1 MFSISLRNAD
11 HIRTYSI
18 AALNPAGWEVKLERE
33 GELTRHVYHDWH
45 RVERALALF
54 QLEVG
59 ELTQRGWQETQ
70 A

>member
-1 MFSISLRNAD
+1 MFTISLRKAD
-11 HIRTYSI
+11 HTRTYSI
-18 AALNPAGWEVKLERE
+18 ARLDPAGWEVTLEHE

-54 QLEVG
+54 EMEVG
-59 ELTQRGWQETQ
+59 QLTERGWQRFQ

>member
-11 HIRTYSI
+11 HTRKYSI
-18 AALNPAGWEVKLERE
+18 AALNPAGWEVKLEHE
-33 GELTRHVYHDWH
+33 GELTRHVYYDWH

-59 ELTQRGWQETQ
+59 ELTERGWQKTQ